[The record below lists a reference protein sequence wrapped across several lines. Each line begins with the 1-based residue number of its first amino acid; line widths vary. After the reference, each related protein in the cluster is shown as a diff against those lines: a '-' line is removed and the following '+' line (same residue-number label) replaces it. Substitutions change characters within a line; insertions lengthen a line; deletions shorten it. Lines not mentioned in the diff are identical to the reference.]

1 MVKTLIFL
9 IIFTLFVFTGL
20 PAEASRHEIQVTI
33 NGSRVMFDVAPI
45 IHSERVLLPV
55 RAVSEALGATVDWSG
70 DGEIIITREA
80 KRISLRINQGFA
92 FVNGE
97 IVALGVPAKLIS
109 GRTLVP
115 LRFIGE
121 ALGAIVNW
129 NQATRTVAITTLLSR
144 TATKDVPTTLP
155 SADTAEMFST
165 QGQRLS
171 IGMSSETLIGVLGE
185 PNRREP
191 TLYGYD
197 WWVYTNQPGGL
208 LLVGVA
214 GNSVAAVYTDS
225 PMWRIAGFA
234 RGDSFDSLSGLHPL
248 RENVLFRHQQA
259 DITFHLDS
267 EVLLERPLVFI
278 NDKAV
283 TFYLDTAR
291 NREISAIRIMEPQRF
306 LATGGY
312 SLSWRISAGRS
323 LDFGIPVLTEAQRQ
337 LALSGQEKIMLDLV
351 NSFRVRNG
359 QSVLLWHNE
368 IAHVARE
375 HSRDMFVNDFFSH
388 HSASTGSPAER
399 VRRAN
404 IENRGVGENLVVGT
418 PDAIDAHHGLLN
430 SPGHRDNILFRR
442 YTHLGV
448 GIVERYYTQKFMI
461 QY

>member
-9 IIFTLFVFTGL
+9 VIFTLFVFTGF
-20 PAEASRHEIQVTI
+20 PVEASRHDIQVTI
-33 NGSRVMFDVAPI
+33 NGLRVMFDVTPI

-55 RAVSEALGATVDWSG
+55 RTVSETLGATVDWSG
-70 DGEIIITREA
+70 DGEIIITRKT
-80 KRISLRINQGFA
+80 KRISLRLNQSSA

-97 IVALGVPAKLIS
+97 IVVLDVPAMLIS

-129 NQATRTVAITTLLSR
+129 NQSTRTVAITTLLSR
-144 TATKDVPTTLP
+144 TATKDDQITLP
-155 SADTAEMFST
+155 TADTVEIFST

-171 IGMSSETLIGVLGE
+171 IGMSNETLIGVLGE
-185 PNRREP
+185 PNRREF

-197 WWVYTNQPGGL
+197 WWIYTNQPGGL
-208 LLVGVA
+208 LLA
-214 GNSVAAVYTDS
+214 GIADNSVAAVYTDS

-234 RGDSFDSLSGLHPL
+234 PGDSFDSLSGLHHL
-248 RENVLFRHQQA
+248 RETVLFRHQQA
-259 DITFHLDS
+259 DIIFHLES

-278 NDKAV
+278 NDKAI
-283 TFYLDTAR
+283 TFYLDIAS
-291 NREISAIRIMEPQRF
+291 NREISAIRIMEPRSF

-312 SLSWRISAGRS
+312 SLSWRTVAGRS
-323 LDFGIPVLTEAQRQ
+323 LDFGIPVLTEVQRQ
-337 LALSGQEKIMLDLV
+337 LALSGQERIMFDLV
-351 NSFRVRNG
+351 NSFRVRKG

-368 IAHVARE
+368 IAYVARE

-430 SPGHRDNILFRR
+430 SPGHRENMLFRR

-461 QY
+461 Q